1 MDVELKTNNMAY
13 TPFKMKG
20 SPMKRNFG
28 ISPMKADIN
37 DRKDSKKK
45 KTVGEW
51 FKSTKLGKD
60 LNKAGKQIKRDADKI
75 KKGFESPNLNPHT
88 GEKESRVSRSVGN
101 KKRDLNRVKRNL
113 ENKKFLFDRKLRN
126 DLTDLGNKLF
136 KKKKK

>member
-60 LNKAGKQIKRDADKI
+60 LNKAGKQIKGEADKI

>member
-1 MDVELKTNNMAY
+1 MQ
-13 TPFKMKG
+13 
-20 SPMKRNFG
+20 RNFG
-28 ISPMKADIN
+28 IGSPMKADIN

-60 LNKAGKQIKRDADKI
+60 LNKAGKQIKEDAAKI
-75 KKGFESPNLNPHT
+75 KKGFESPNLNPHS
-88 GEKESRVSRSVGN
+88 GEKESRVSRSIGN
-101 KKRDLNRVKRNL
+101 KRRDLNRVKRNL

>member
-20 SPMKRNFG
+20 NPMQRNFG
-28 ISPMKADIN
+28 ISPMN
-37 DRKDSKKK
+37 K
-45 KTVGEW
+45 KTLSEW

-60 LNKAGKQIKRDADKI
+60 LKEAGKQIKGESDKI
-75 KKGFESPNLNPHT
+75 KKGFESPNLNPHS
-88 GEKESRVSRSVGN
+88 GEKESRVSRSIGD

-113 ENKKFLFDRKLRN
+113 ENRKSGFDNKLKT
-126 DLTDLGNKLF
+126 DLTNLGNKLF